1 MILQRNIFLLM
12 QTTEV
17 KITKVVACVLK
28 KKNFFLITSR
38 PLKKT
43 YSGFYEFPGG
53 KVERNEFHLEALKRE
68 LLEELSIKININKLI
83 FLKSYPVIRRKK
95 IGILNNL
102 FKCTNGI
109 IKPLENQ
116 EIRWIKLENIRDYK
130 VLVSNK
136 KIIDL
141 LGSLF
146 LFPAT

>member
-1 MILQRNIFLLM
+1 M

-95 IGILNNL
+95 KLIINFFLL
-102 FKCTNGI
+102 ASWNGI

-130 VLVSNK
+130 ILVSNK

>member
-1 MILQRNIFLLM
+1 M
-12 QTTEV
+12 
-17 KITKVVACVLK
+17 
-28 KKNFFLITSR
+28 
-38 PLKKT
+38 
-43 YSGFYEFPGG
+43 
-53 KVERNEFHLEALKRE
+53 
-68 LLEELSIKININKLI
+68 EELSIKININKLI

-95 IGILNNL
+95 KLILNFFL
-102 FKCTNGI
+102 LVSWNGI

-116 EIRWIKLENIRDYK
+116 EIRWIKLENIKDYK

>member
-1 MILQRNIFLLM
+1 MQNVVAAVIKCKGRFFIAQRNKDKDFSF
-12 QTTEV
+12 
-17 KITKVVACVLK
+17 KW
-28 KKNFFLITSR
+28 
-38 PLKKT
+38 
-43 YSGFYEFPGG
+43 EFPGG

-95 IGILNNL
+95 KLILNFFLLNSW
-102 FKCTNGI
+102 NGI